1 MGDEIETAYGVA
13 QGRNSSPELYSF
25 YVSDMPRCT
34 DSIVTNDFMDPNI
47 IAQLADD
54 TALLAEQLESFKKKT
69 KCLLG
74 YSDSNYQVPNIPKTV
89 FCNFA
94 ANPILEPIQIDEDIS
109 ISSVDPKK
117 GHRYIGMKFIP
128 TNVFTEIIKFNLK
141 DRKGVVCKFYAWL
154 EDNKEAPIEIKLLV
168 LDCCMFLSMLYAVET
183 WGDISCIEKEL
194 RTIEQKALRSILQVK
209 AGTSIDLI
217 YNELK
222 RADIISKIK
231 DLQFNFYQKVKR
243 LSEEDAMVVS
253 VLNLCRETSIVRY
266 YESLHGH
273 NKEDNIADRQ
283 RRIATSESSMMIYY
297 RNLVDIVNEP
307 MIYNSYMNDSQR
319 QVITRWRL
327 SNHKLQV
334 ELGRYSNIPRED
346 RKCTRCNV
354 LEDEYH
360 AIFVCPAFHHLRVKH
375 TEIMIKYNS
384 VRAMLNPEFVDMYEV
399 ARFLHEI
406 DDVLSRR

>member
-1 MGDEIETAYGVA
+1 M
-13 QGRNSSPELYSF
+13 
-25 YVSDMPRCT
+25 M
-34 DSIVTNDFMDPNI
+34 
-47 IAQLADD
+47 
-54 TALLAEQLESFKKKT
+54 
-69 KCLLG
+69 
-74 YSDSNYQVPNIPKTV
+74 
-89 FCNFA
+89 
-94 ANPILEPIQIDEDIS
+94 
-109 ISSVDPKK
+109 
-117 GHRYIGMKFIP
+117 
-128 TNVFTEIIKFNLK
+128 
-141 DRKGVVCKFYAWL
+141 
-154 EDNKEAPIEIKLLV
+154 
-168 LDCCMFLSMLYAVET
+168 
-183 WGDISCIEKEL
+183 
-194 RTIEQKALRSILQVK
+194 
-209 AGTSIDLI
+209 
-217 YNELK
+217 
-222 RADIISKIK
+222 
-231 DLQFNFYQKVKR
+231 
-243 LSEEDAMVVS
+243 VS